1 MSTGAREKKSAS
13 PSRASQRKRGTSE
26 AALSTQGTVSPAQ
39 SHAAE
44 PAIAQRT
51 VCPCGGGCPRCAQSK
66 GASTAKGVS
75 TALDSAPVKD
85 SILHRMEGAFGTSFQ
100 DVRIRT
106 DAEAADRA
114 QSLRAQAYTDGKEI
128 GFARD
133 VFRPDTQQGLFTIA
147 HEFAHVLQGRGG
159 NGGRMLNE
167 QLPSGASPLRLHAQR
182 PSAWQADPAEV
193 NADAAAHQVIAG
205 RSPEVAPFAFEGRPR
220 LISTDI
226 AGQLSNPTS
235 VTDPTSAGTSSNP
248 DFINAQILQQQDL
261 ARSAYAQGQVDQG
274 NQFLSD
280 AEPLK
285 KQAEQAAIQNMQAL
299 IGYCTSKVQQLLQQ
313 VSEALQQA
321 ENIKGQILQ
330 QQQLASEADR
340 QGKMD
345 QASQFRRDAQGLQ
358 SKIAQYEKQADE
370 YLTQVRQILLE
381 ALKQPPKKSPDPKP
395 QPNPQPQV
403 QPQVQPKDK
412 PDSGSVSAQAGVT
425 FQAGPV
431 TGYTK
436 KSVPLVVAWQA
447 PKDWKLSAN
456 TLHVEFDFLNS
467 LTFGAGYAKSDSS
480 TTGKPDKLTDGLQLQ
495 LSVYG
500 VQAKLN
506 ATGNWETDIGMQLF
520 LTPKYTTTTPTPDP
534 KTKLLPSLFTLDT
547 GGNLVVQQHL
557 GKHVLL
563 VGTLTG
569 GYEYHHDPGETSSKS
584 GLYWGAGAAVKVPF
598 DISDIFS
605 KH

>member
-1 MSTGAREKKSAS
+1 MSTGAREKKSALSSRS
-13 PSRASQRKRGTSE
+13 PQRKRG
-26 AALSTQGTVSPAQ
+26 AVHAGIATQDTISPAQ
-39 SHAAE
+39 AHAAE
-44 PAIAQRT
+44 PAIPQRT
-51 VCPCGGGCPRCAQSK
+51 VCPCGGGCPRCAAK
-66 GASTAKGVS
+66 NVASTKKIAS
-75 TALDSAPVKD
+75 TALDSTQGKD

-100 DVRIRT
+100 GVRIRT

-128 GFARD
+128 GFARG

-159 NGGRMLNE
+159 NGGRMTTG
-167 QLPSGASPLRLHAQR
+167 QLPSGSSPLSLRAQQ
-182 PSAWQADPAEV
+182 PSSSHADPAEV
-193 NADAAAHQVIAG
+193 NADAAAHRVIAG
-205 RSPEVAPFAFEGRPR
+205 RTPEVAPFTFEGRPR
-220 LISTDI
+220 LISTDV

-248 DFINAQILQQQDL
+248 DFINAQILQQQEL
-261 ARSAYAQGQVDQG
+261 ARSAYAQGQIDQG

-321 ENIKGQILQ
+321 EQIKGQILQ

-345 QASQFRRDAQGLQ
+345 QASQFRRDAQVLQ
-358 SKIAQYEKQADE
+358 SKIAQYEKQAEE
-370 YLTQVRQILLE
+370 YLAQIRQTLLD
-381 ALKQPPKKSPDPKP
+381 ALKQPPKKSQDTKP
-395 QPNPQPQV
+395 QPNPQPPV
-403 QPQVQPKDK
+403 QPQVQPKSK
-412 PDSGSVSAQAGVT
+412 PDYGSVYAQTGVSN
-425 FQAGPV
+425 QVGPV
-431 TGYTK
+431 AGSSKTSY
-436 KSVPLVVAWQA
+436 VPLIVAWQA

-456 TLHVEFDFLNS
+456 TLHLDFLNS
-467 LTFGAGYAKSDSS
+467 LTLGAGFARSDSS
-480 TTGKPDKLTDGLQLQ
+480 TTGKPDKWSDGVQLQ

-506 ATGNWETDIGMQLF
+506 AAGNWETDIGIQLF
-520 LTPKYTTTTPTPDP
+520 LTPKYTTSALTPDP
-534 KTKLLPSLFTLDT
+534 KTKLLPSRFTLDT

-557 GKHVLL
+557 GKNLLL

-569 GYEYHHDPGETSSKS
+569 GYEDHHDPGETSSKS
-584 GLYWGAGAAVKVPF
+584 GLYWGAGAALRGTF
-598 DISDIFS
+598 DLSSIFS